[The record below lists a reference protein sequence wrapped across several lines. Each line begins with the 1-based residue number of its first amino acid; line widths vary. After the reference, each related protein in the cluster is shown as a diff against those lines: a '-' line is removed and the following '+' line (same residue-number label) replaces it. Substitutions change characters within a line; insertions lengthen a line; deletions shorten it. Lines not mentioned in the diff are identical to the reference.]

1 MATLATASGF
11 PYPATSET
19 PDVQRDLKA
28 LVDYLEAKTAAPTAF
43 TPTWT
48 ASTTNPVLG
57 NGTIAASWFRIGNLI
72 TFRIKITAG
81 STTTFGSGAYTFT
94 LTGLPTPV
102 AGIRQVQPAGIYAR
116 GAASAAFQGIL
127 NGSLAMPLYVT
138 TAFTALTN
146 TTAAWA
152 SGDTF
157 EITGSYMAA

>member
-1 MATLATASGF
+1 MATLATASGI

-19 PDVQRDLKA
+19 PNVQRDLKA
-28 LVDYLEAKTAAPTAF
+28 LADYLEAMAATGTAF

-48 ASTTNPVLG
+48 ASTTNPAIG
-57 NGTIAASWFRIGNLI
+57 NGTISARWFKIGNLI
-72 TFRIKITAG
+72 FFRIKVTAG
-81 STTTFGSGAYTFT
+81 STTTFGTGSYTFT

-102 AGIRQVQPAGIYAR
+102 AGIRQVIPAGIYAR
-116 GAASAAFQGIL
+116 GAGSTAFQGLL

-138 TAFTALTN
+138 TAFTALAS

-157 EITGSYMAA
+157 EITGHYLAA